1 MVDLPFDTMA
11 AVRNLRDTG
20 LDQKQAEA
28 IAATVQKGISGGVAT
43 KADIIRL
50 ESDMRVGFAE
60 MRVGFAKIE
69 SDVKWIKLIG
79 GVIVAALVLPLFAD
93 FILDAWPDGS

>member
-1 MVDLPFDTMA
+1 MSDSSRMMSAL
-11 AVRNLRDTG
+11 
-20 LDQKQAEA
+20 

-50 ESDMRVGFAE
+50 ESDMRVGFA
-60 MRVGFAKIE
+60 KIE

-79 GVIVAALVLPLFAD
+79 GVIVAALVLTLFAD
-93 FILDAWPDGS
+93 PPAGSVLF